1 MGKVIC
7 RVPVGISNRH
17 IHLSKGDLATLFGPG
32 YELTVAKDLSQTGQY
47 AAEETVT
54 LVGPKGVLQRV
65 RVLGPLR
72 SQTQVEISRTD
83 CFALGV
89 KPPVRDSGDLS
100 DSPGIV
106 VVGPA
111 GCVQLSE
118 GVVLAKRHIHMT
130 PAEAEKF
137 GLKDKDCV
145 KVAVTEGP
153 RPLTFDQ
160 VLVRVR
166 DDFVLELHLDTDE
179 ANAACLR
186 NGQEVDVIV

>member
-1 MGKVIC
+1 MGKVVG

-17 IHLSKGDLATLFGPG
+17 VHLSEEDLATLFGPG
-32 YELTVAKDLSQTGQY
+32 YGLTVAKDLSQTGQY

-65 RVLGPLR
+65 RVLGPVR
-72 SQTQVEISRTD
+72 SKTQVEISRTD
-83 CFALGV
+83 AFALGV
-89 KPPVRDSGDLS
+89 KPPVRDSGELV

-111 GCVQLSE
+111 GCVKLSE

-137 GLKDKDCV
+137 GLKDKDYV

-153 RPLTFDQ
+153 RPLTFDN

-166 DDFVLELHLDTDE
+166 EDFVLELHLDTDE
-179 ANAACLR
+179 ANAACLN
-186 NGQEVDVIV
+186 NGQEVDLIV